1 MDDGGP
7 KIGGGRGDSTN
18 RLSVLSSIHTN
29 KFFGAMTPLPLPLP
43 SSPPLASGT
52 SVSIFFFFKS
62 QVQCASDKMDD
73 QDTVVTDKDEKT
85 ISEDLEKMN
94 IDETDLEPET
104 DDDIFA
110 DWVLL

>member
-1 MDDGGP
+1 
-7 KIGGGRGDSTN
+7 
-18 RLSVLSSIHTN
+18 
-29 KFFGAMTPLPLPLP
+29 
-43 SSPPLASGT
+43 
-52 SVSIFFFFKS
+52 
-62 QVQCASDKMDD
+62 MDD